1 MSRNKIVVVISG
13 VCLLLAAGIS
23 WAASDYPRKPIDL
36 VVPWAAGGTSD
47 LTARALAKS
56 LEPIMGQPIIVTNVT
71 GASGAVGHNKVR
83 QTTPD
88 GYTLLFSSLSFL
100 GGYYMG
106 QYPFNWLELDPL
118 CSLTDEAVVV
128 VVNAA
133 SPIKTLGD
141 LLKEMKAKPGKVS
154 WAYTG
159 AGNATH
165 LTAEGVK
172 LAAGA
177 DFRGVPYDG
186 GSQVRTAI
194 LGGHMDAACITGGE
208 AWKDAQAGSLRI
220 LASSLPK
227 ESPSL
232 PGVKPLKEQGVDF
245 QFVLWKGLF
254 VPKGTPDAVKDAL
267 CKAIAKAVQDPE
279 FVKLMTSIRS
289 DVNFLPY
296 KEFGMLL
303 EKDDQVMKQLLT
315 KMGLVQ
321 AK

>member
-1 MSRNKIVVVISG
+1 MTTRFASVFA
-13 VCLLLAAGIS
+13 CLILVAAAGIAP
-23 WAASDYPRKPIDL
+23 AADYPSKPIDL

-47 LTARALAKS
+47 LTARGLAKA
-56 LEPIMGQPIIVTNVT
+56 LEPILRQPVIVTNVT

-83 QTTPD
+83 QTAAD

-106 QYPFNWLELDPL
+106 QYPFNWRELDPL

-128 VVNAA
+128 VVNAS
-133 SPIKTLGD
+133 SPVKTLAD
-141 LLKEMKAKPGKVS
+141 LLQDMKARPGKVS

-159 AGNATH
+159 AGNSTH
-165 LTAEGVK
+165 LTAEGVRI
-172 LAAGA
+172 AAGA

-194 LGGHMDAACITGGE
+194 LGGHVDAACITGGE

-232 PGVKPLKEQGVDF
+232 PGVKSLKEQGVDF
-245 QFVLWKGLF
+245 QFVLWKCLF
-254 VPKGTPDAVKDAL
+254 VPRGTPEPVKAAL
-267 CKAIAKAVQDPE
+267 AAAIAKAVQDPE
-279 FVKLMTSIRS
+279 FVKLMAGIRS
-289 DVNFLPY
+289 DVRFLPPA
-296 KEFGMLL
+296 EFARQL
-303 EKDDQVMKQLLT
+303 EKDDRQMKELLT
-315 KMGLVQ
+315 AMGLVQ

>member
-1 MSRNKIVVVISG
+1 MIIRTVAVIVAG
-13 VCLLLAAGIS
+13 LCLFTVGGAAV
-23 WAASDYPRKPIDL
+23 AADYPSKPIDL

-47 LTARALAKS
+47 LTARGLAKA
-56 LEPIMGQPIIVTNVT
+56 LEPILRQPVIVTNAT

-83 QTTPD
+83 QTAPD

-100 GGYYMG
+100 GGYHMG
-106 QYPFNWLELDPL
+106 QYPFTWRELDPL

-128 VVNAA
+128 VVNAS
-133 SPIKTLGD
+133 SPVKTLED
-141 LLKEMKAKPGKVS
+141 LLKDMKARPGKVS

-165 LTAEGVK
+165 LTAEGVRI
-172 LAAGA
+172 AAGA

-194 LGGHMDAACITGGE
+194 LGGHVDAACITGGE

-232 PGVKPLKEQGVDF
+232 PGVKPLKEQGVGF
-245 QFVLWKGLF
+245 EFVLWKCLF
-254 VPKGTPDAVKDAL
+254 VPKGTPDAVKAAL
-267 CKAIAKAVQDPE
+267 CTRHRQGRAGSGIHQADDRHS
-279 FVKLMTSIRS
+279 LGRG
-289 DVNFLPY
+289 LPA
-296 KEFGMLL
+296 LR
-303 EKDDQVMKQLLT
+303 
-315 KMGLVQ
+315 
-321 AK
+321 

>member
-1 MSRNKIVVVISG
+1 MIIRIVTVIVTG
-13 VCLLLAAGIS
+13 LWLVATAGI
-23 WAASDYPRKPIDL
+23 AAAADYPSRSIDL

-47 LTARALAKS
+47 LTARGLAKA
-56 LEPIMGQPIIVTNVT
+56 LEPILRQPVIVTNAT

-83 QTTPD
+83 QTAPD

-106 QYPFNWLELDPL
+106 QYPFTWRELDPL

-133 SPIKTLGD
+133 SPVKTLAD
-141 LLKEMKAKPGKVS
+141 LLKDMKARPGKVS

-165 LTAEGVK
+165 LTAEGVRI
-172 LAAGA
+172 AAGA

-194 LGGHMDAACITGGE
+194 LGGHVDAACITGGE

-220 LASSLPK
+220 LASSFPK

-232 PGVKPLKEQGVDF
+232 PGVKPLKEQGADF
-245 QFVLWKGLF
+245 QFVLWKCLF
-254 VPKGTPDAVKDAL
+254 VPKGTPDTVKAAL
-267 CKAIAKAVQDPE
+267 CTAIAKAVQDPE
-279 FVKLMTSIRS
+279 FIKLMTGIRS
-289 DVNFLPY
+289 DVDFVPY
-296 KEFGMLL
+296 AEFTRQLERDDRQMKE
-303 EKDDQVMKQLLT
+303 LLT
-315 KMGLVQ
+315 AMGLVQ

>member
-1 MSRNKIVVVISG
+1 MITRSVSVVFA
-13 VCLLLAAGIS
+13 CLLLFATAGAAP
-23 WAASDYPRKPIDL
+23 AADYPSKPIDL

-47 LTARALAKS
+47 LTARGLAKA
-56 LEPIMGQPIIVTNVT
+56 LEPTLRQPVIVTNAT

-83 QTTPD
+83 QTAPD

-106 QYPFNWLELDPL
+106 QYPFNWQELDPL

-133 SPIKTLGD
+133 SPIKTLAD
-141 LLKEMKAKPGKVS
+141 LLKDMKARPGKVS

-165 LTAEGVK
+165 LTAEGVR

-194 LGGHMDAACITGGE
+194 LGGHVDAACITGGE

-220 LASSLPK
+220 LAS
-227 ESPSL
+227 
-232 PGVKPLKEQGVDF
+232 
-245 QFVLWKGLF
+245 
-254 VPKGTPDAVKDAL
+254 
-267 CKAIAKAVQDPE
+267 
-279 FVKLMTSIRS
+279 
-289 DVNFLPY
+289 
-296 KEFGMLL
+296 
-303 EKDDQVMKQLLT
+303 
-315 KMGLVQ
+315 
-321 AK
+321 